1 MQLDGSGM
9 YHKPSLNLSFG
20 SSTHTV
26 DLAVD
31 SSASFI
37 DSTFD
42 SSDEES
48 AITQTEQWRNYVTK
62 TGRLTGYIYNSRKKS
77 PVKDGRSRKEIWK
90 PAFSLNSTGTIHA
103 FYPSLNQ
110 SATDGHHN
118 CTVNAKPK
126 NRHSTAVND
135 EISRGQTSP
144 TIEACKS
151 IYHIPLCAIQHAEH
165 GKIY

>member
-9 YHKPSLNLSFG
+9 YHKPFLNLSFG

-31 SSASFI
+31 SSAGFS
-37 DSTFD
+37 DT
-42 SSDEES
+42 SSGDEEL
-48 AITQTEQWRNYVTK
+48 AVTQTEQWRNYVTK
-62 TGRLTGYIYNSRKKS
+62 TGRLTGYINSSRKIS
-77 PVKDGRSRKEIWK
+77 PVKDGRSRKETWK

-118 CTVNAKPK
+118 CTVNTKPK
-126 NRHSTAVND
+126 NRRSIAVNN
-135 EISRGQTSP
+135 EISSSQTSP

-151 IYHIPLCAIQHAEH
+151 IYHIPLCAW
-165 GKIY
+165 